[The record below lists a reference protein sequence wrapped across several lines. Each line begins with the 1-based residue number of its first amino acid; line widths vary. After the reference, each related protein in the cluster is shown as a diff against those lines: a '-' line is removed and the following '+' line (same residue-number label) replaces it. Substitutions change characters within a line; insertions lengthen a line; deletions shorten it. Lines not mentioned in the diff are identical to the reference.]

1 MRYTEQMMEILA
13 PLGLDKHNDFKI
25 DRETLAQFDTPRA
38 RWLWVVDAYGTHLIR
53 LGVDEKES
61 GWGSAAVRNRA
72 ATPFL
77 LEDGRLK
84 SISAD
89 VALTL
94 LQQHE
99 YDVRDN
105 TVFRGKHSLADFIV
119 DWKAP
124 TYRDPAYRVKV
135 TFLPLSE
142 LSIDDLVALRY
153 VAIGQAVRKT
163 GTLFCRLEE
172 VYVDSTPL
180 LQRLQARQ
188 QALRTLCV
196 DEAAEL
202 ETI

>member
-1 MRYTEQMMEILA
+1 MRYTEQMTAVLA

-25 DRETLAQFDTPRA
+25 DRETLAHFDTPRA
-38 RWLWVVDAYGTHLIR
+38 RWLWAVNAYGTHLIR
-53 LGVDEKES
+53 LGVDKKES
-61 GWGSAAVRNRA
+61 GWGIAAVRNRA
-72 ATPFL
+72 ANPYL
-77 LEDGRLK
+77 LKDGRLK
-84 SISAD
+84 AISAD

-196 DEAAEL
+196 EEAAER

>member
-13 PLGLDKHNDFKI
+13 PFGLDKHNDFKL
-25 DRETLAQFDTPRA
+25 DRETLAHFDTPRA
-38 RWLWVVDAYGTHLIR
+38 RWLWVVDAYGTHLVR

-61 GWGSAAVRNRA
+61 GWGIAAVRNRA
-72 ATPFL
+72 AKPYL
-77 LEDGRLK
+77 LEDGRIK
-84 SISAD
+84 AISAD
-89 VALTL
+89 AALTL
-94 LQQHE
+94 LQRHE

-105 TVFRGKHSLADFIV
+105 TVLRGQHSLADVIV

-163 GTLFCRLEE
+163 GTFFCRLEE

-180 LQRLQARQ
+180 LQRLQARR

-196 DEAAEL
+196 AEATEL